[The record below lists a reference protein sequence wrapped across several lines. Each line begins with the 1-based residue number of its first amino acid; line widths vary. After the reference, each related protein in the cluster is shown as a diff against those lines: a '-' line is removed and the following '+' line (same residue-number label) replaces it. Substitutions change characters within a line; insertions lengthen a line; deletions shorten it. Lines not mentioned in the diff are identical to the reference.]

1 MATLRNKKTKV
12 IRPVPARMLVGRS
25 PSAALR
31 LQDVYV
37 SGEHA
42 TLIWTGGRWEVR
54 DLGSRNGTWVDG
66 RRISSGEAVVVENGV
81 HIGFGDPDDTW
92 ELAEAGPPAA
102 LAEDLKS
109 GALKAAQDGILAL
122 PDEEHPEVVVYADA
136 EGRWMLEEGD
146 QGARPVLDEQIVTA
160 GGVPWRIRV
169 PAGLEGTATVNVQIS
184 LEAVKLRFAV
194 SRDEEHVQ
202 VTVVHRGNESILEAR
217 EHWYTLL
224 TLARQR
230 LGDGELSASEQG
242 WIERD
247 DLLKM
252 LGVDS
257 NALNVAIYRARRQL
271 QAAGVEGAAG
281 LVEVRRG
288 QRRIGVGMDRLEVVP
303 L

>member
-1 MATLRNKKTKV
+1 
-12 IRPVPARMLVGRS
+12 MLVGRS

-31 LQDVYV
+31 LQEVHV

-42 TLIWTGGRWEVR
+42 TLIWAGGHWEVR

-66 RRISSGEAVVVENGV
+66 KRITAGEAVVVENGV
-81 HIGFGDPDDTW
+81 TIAFGDPEDPW
-92 ELAEAGPPAA
+92 EMAEAGPPAP
-102 LAEDLKS
+102 LAEDLRS
-109 GALKAAQDGILAL
+109 GDLKPAVDGILAL
-122 PDEEHPEVVVYADA
+122 PDEEHPEVVVYADTA
-136 EGRWMLEEGD
+136 GRWMLEEGD
-146 QGARPVLDEQIVTA
+146 KGARPVEDEHVVTVA
-160 GGVPWRIRV
+160 GAPWRIRV
-169 PAGLEGTATVNVQIS
+169 PAQHQGTATVNVLVS
-184 LEAVKLRFAV
+184 LDAVKLRFAV

-202 VTVVHRGNESILEAR
+202 VTVVHRNNETPLEPR

-230 LGDGELSASEQG
+230 LKDGELPGSEQG

-271 QAAGVEGAAG
+271 QAAGVDGAAA

-288 QRRIGVGMDRLEVVP
+288 QRRIGLAVDRLEVVP